1 MSKELRYNNSM
12 PNKQEYLVEVYDTK
26 FNKVFDIGPYE
37 EEQARDVLRVYK
49 EGGFL
54 ATITEKELIER

>member
-1 MSKELRYNNSM
+1 M

-54 ATITEKELIER
+54 ATITEKELIEKW

>member
-1 MSKELRYNNSM
+1 M
-12 PNKQEYLVEVYDTK
+12 PRKQEYLVEVYDTK
-26 FNKVFDIGPYE
+26 FSKVFDIGPYE

-54 ATITEKELIER
+54 ATITEKELIERV

>member
-1 MSKELRYNNSM
+1 M
-12 PNKQEYLVEVYDTK
+12 PRKQEYLVEVYDTK

-49 EGGFL
+49 ERGFL

>member
-1 MSKELRYNNSM
+1 M
-12 PNKQEYLVEVYDTK
+12 PRKQEYIVEVYDGK

-37 EEQARDVLRVYK
+37 EEQARAVLRVYK

-54 ATITEKELIER
+54 ATITEKELIERV